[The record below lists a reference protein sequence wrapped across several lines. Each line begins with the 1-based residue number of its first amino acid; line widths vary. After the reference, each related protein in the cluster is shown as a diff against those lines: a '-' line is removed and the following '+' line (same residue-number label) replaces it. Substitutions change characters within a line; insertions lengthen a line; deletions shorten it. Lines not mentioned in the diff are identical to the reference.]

1 MNKSIGAIEF
11 RSISKGIEI
20 SDKIVKKAF
29 VEIIYLKSICPG
41 KLLVIVAGDE
51 GDIKESIEYGVEI
64 SKGYILDSFIIN
76 SVSDAIIDGFK
87 NKYEKGYKVL
97 SIGVVETSK
106 VCSGIKSLDK
116 ALKSSDIKLFKLQV
130 AFLVGGKLVY
140 IVSGDLSSV
149 EYGLEEAKKT
159 LNPKE
164 IINISIIPSP
174 DVQIID
180 NLINNK

>member
-51 GDIKESIEYGVEI
+51 GEVKESIEYGVEI
-64 SKGYILDSFIIN
+64 SEGYMLDSFIIN
-76 SVSDAIIDGFK
+76 SVSDAIINGLK
-87 NKYEKGYKVL
+87 NKYEKNNSVL
-97 SIGVVETSK
+97 SIGIVETSK

-116 ALKSSDIKLFKLQV
+116 ALKSSNVKLIKLQL

-140 IVSGDLSSV
+140 MISGDLSSV
-149 EYGLEEAKKT
+149 EYGVHEAKKV
-159 LNPKE
+159 LSQKE

-174 DVQIID
+174 DIQIID